1 METLEQVYGAASS
14 KIKKNAK
21 KQALSTLGVTAL
33 ATTGAYFNLKERRKA
48 ATKMKDFHTSIR
60 PLISQKE
67 TAYNDG
73 FVFWKNH
80 KAMNET
86 YKQDEENWDVSFRNK
101 RRDELKELWKDKELD
116 ALQFD
121 KIVENDTNKS
131 LASYQKQ
138 MDLYAEFKP
147 YQKQYEKTTGKTIYL
162 KPIKKHIDRVE
173 QQIARSSSLGSK
185 LLEALN
191 LQPSSDLEDVEFS
204 DGFGKATI
212 LRLPK
217 SNASTAERENF
228 LNNVNSSK
236 NIFNNAQKN
245 RSGFVVNR
253 ERIDSRKEVLYLI
266 RKVKRATDEEVK
278 AFSLIL
284 NIAEGVGQ
292 TDTNRIKASES
303 QLNNMSKGNYTFT
316 EGRRGQWRLP
326 LWTEGKNDYTAF
338 TFQEAKKHLVN
349 MFDTNEQFRDAV
361 GNFRTGQDF
370 WSSIRSEITTTA
382 HAYKEILENTDSQY
396 YNQKRFDDVHYIK
409 AATQQ
414 TFKKLFKSNTEIAEA
429 ENIDE
434 FIIDNLRE
442 YSNNLGKDEEPDLL
456 KIREILYEDYV
467 DSQNNTQF
475 TNILSDKY
483 SNTDSTSKILT
494 SDILKTQVA
503 VVRTAGI
510 DPQTLTV
517 SNFLRGMDGLL
528 NNDFLAMSTTIVVG
542 DRSEKEQAEYN
553 YRVATSRVNTIL
565 DLNPDLIEKYPAIA
579 TNLKNKLL
587 NSKWAKIIDDSAQ
600 FSGNMGNL

>member
-48 ATKMKDFHTSIR
+48 ATKMKDFHTSMK
-60 PLISQKE
+60 PLIRQKE

-80 KAMNET
+80 AAMNT
-86 YKQDEENWDVSFRNK
+86 AYKQDEINWDVSFRNK
-101 RRDELKELWKDKELD
+101 RRDALKELWKDKDLD
-116 ALQFD
+116 NLQFD
-121 KIVENDTNKS
+121 KIVESDTNKS

-228 LNNVNSSK
+228 LNNVNSST
-236 NIFNNAQKN
+236 NIFNDAQKN
-245 RSGFVVNR
+245 RLGFVVNR
-253 ERIDSRKEVLYLI
+253 ERIDSRKEVLELI
-266 RKVKRATDEEVK
+266 KTRARPTSDQVKEWEA
-278 AFSLIL
+278 SL
-284 NIAEGVGQ
+284 NIAEGVKQ
-292 TDTNRIKASES
+292 SPENRVDTNDSI
-303 QLNNMSKGNYTFT
+303 LNQTTFPNKIFT
-316 EGRRGQWRLP
+316 RGKRGIFRLP
-326 LWTEGKNDYTAF
+326 LWQDGKDGNTSHTYLSS
-338 TFQEAKKHLVN
+338 KNYLIN

-361 GNFRTGQDF
+361 GNFQTGQAF
-370 WSSIRSEITTTA
+370 WESIRSEIVTKA

-396 YNQKRFDDVHYIK
+396 YRLKRFNDDHYLEAAIK
-409 AATQQ
+409 Q
-414 TFKKLFKSNTEIAEA
+414 TYKQLFKSNGETRTVED
-429 ENIDE
+429 IDA
-434 FIIDNLRE
+434 FIL
-442 YSNNLGKDEEPDLL
+442 NNLIDYKEGLATGEKINPRKIEEIMYDEYQDA
-456 KIREILYEDYV
+456 ITSSTSY
-467 DSQNNTQF
+467 

-483 SNTDSTSKILT
+483 SNTDSTNKVLN
-494 SDILKTQVA
+494 SDILETQVA
-503 VVRTAGI
+503 VVRTADT

-517 SNFLRGMDGLL
+517 SNFIRGMDDVINL
-528 NNDFLAMSTTIVVG
+528 DFLAMSTTTVVG
-542 DRSEKEQAEYN
+542 NRSKKEQAEFN

-565 DLNPDLIEKYPAIA
+565 DLNPELIEKYPAIG
-579 TNLKNKLL
+579 TNLQNKLF
-587 NSKWAKIIDDSAQ
+587 NSKWARIIEENDTYRDYLD
-600 FSGNMGNL
+600 N

>member
-245 RSGFVVNR
+245 RLGFVVNR
-253 ERIDSRKEVLYLI
+253 ERIDSRKEVLEI
-266 RKVKRATDEEVK
+266 IKTRARPTSDQVKMWE
-278 AFSLIL
+278 SYL
-284 NIAEGVGQ
+284 NIAEGIKQ
-292 TDTNRIKASES
+292 SDANRLSTSDSI
-303 QLNNMSKGNYTFT
+303 LNQMTLPNKTFT
-316 EGRRGQWRLP
+316 QGRRGIFRLP
-326 LWTEGKNDYTAF
+326 LWQDGDGNTSHTYVSS
-338 TFQEAKKHLVN
+338 KKYLIN

-361 GNFRTGQDF
+361 GNFQTGQAF
-370 WSSIRSEITTTA
+370 WESIRSEIVTKA
-382 HAYKEILENTDSQY
+382 HAYKEILTNTDSQY
-396 YNQKRFDDVHYIK
+396 YNQKRFNDEHYLEAAIK
-409 AATQQ
+409 Q
-414 TFKKLFKSNTEIAEA
+414 TYKQLFKSNGETGTVED
-429 ENIDE
+429 IDA
-434 FIIDNLRE
+434 FIQ
-442 YSNNLGKDEEPDLL
+442 NNLIDYANGLEINERIDPRKVEKIMYDEYQDA
-456 KIREILYEDYV
+456 ITSSTY
-467 DSQNNTQF
+467 

-503 VVRTAGI
+503 VVRRAST

-517 SNFLRGMDGLL
+517 SNFLRSMDDVI
-528 NNDFLAMSTTIVVG
+528 NIDFLAMSTTTVAG
-542 DRSEKEQAEYN
+542 NRSKIEQAEFN
-553 YRVATSRVNTIL
+553 YRAATSRVNTIL

-587 NSKWAKIIDDSAQ
+587 NSEWAKIIDDSAQ